1 MPVDPS
7 ASPPCRL
14 LDAGD
19 GGLVV
24 EFGSTVDERLNRLVT
39 ELDARLRAAAMPG
52 VIETVPSY
60 RSLLVLFEP
69 VTAGRAA
76 LAAKLQALAADLRL
90 SREARTR
97 RWTVPVGYGGAL
109 GMDLDHVAALHDLS
123 ADEVVRHHAAADY
136 RVYMIGFA
144 PGFAYLGG
152 LPTILHTPRRTAPRQ
167 RTPAGSVSIGG
178 VQAAVSS
185 VEGPSGWHML
195 GQTPL
200 RTFDLR
206 RADPFL
212 LRPGDR
218 VSFRPV
224 SPGEY
229 ERLVALAEGG
239 AITADVEEAAA

>member
-1 MPVDPS
+1 MPVEPV
-7 ASPPCRL
+7 APPPHRL
-14 LDAGD
+14 LNAGD

-24 EFGSTVDERLNRLVT
+24 EFGSTVDERLNRLVID
-39 ELDARLRAAAMPG
+39 LDARLLAAAVPG

-60 RSLLVLFEP
+60 RSLLVLFDP
-69 VTAGRAA
+69 ATIDRAA
-76 LAAKLQALAADLRL
+76 LAVRLEALAADLRPG
-90 SREARTR
+90 REARAR

-123 ADEVVRHHAAADY
+123 TEEVVRHHAGADY

-152 LPTILHTPRRTAPRQ
+152 LPAILHTPRRTAPRP

-185 VEGPSGWHML
+185 VAGPSGWHML
-195 GQTPL
+195 GRTPL

-218 VSFRPV
+218 VGFRPV

-229 ERLVALAEGG
+229 GRLTALADAG
-239 AITADVEEAAA
+239 AITADLEDAAA